1 MSVKLKY
8 KLVSSDFQPATHV
21 SIVTINTDAG
31 RFTGVAKCSKKDYE
45 WESNYF
51 GCELAEI
58 RAGIKYM
65 KAKLREARAKK
76 KVMQDYYNIVSGM
89 TSFNSQSPEMSKARR
104 VLHECDEEIA
114 DWKKIIKSA
123 YETIDIKV
131 ALREKTM
138 KKLKPRAN

>member
-8 KLVSSDFQPATHV
+8 KLVGSSFQPETHV
-21 SIVTINTDAG
+21 SMVTINTDVG

-65 KAKLREARAKK
+65 KAKLREAKAKK
-76 KVMQDYYNIVSGM
+76 KVMQDYYNIVSSM
-89 TSFNSQSPEMSKARR
+89 ASFNSQSPEMSKARR
-104 VLHECDEEIA
+104 MLYECDEEIA
-114 DWKKIIKSA
+114 DWKRIIKAA
-123 YETIDIKV
+123 YETIAAKIT
-131 ALREKTM
+131 LREKTM